1 MSCGNPH
8 ELDCRDALDRLY
20 EYIDDEVDSADHD
33 VIAHHLEECG
43 PCLAEFDLE
52 VLVKVV
58 VARSCCDHAPSKLRD
73 RVISEISARLRPEPP
88 TVM

>member
-1 MSCGNPH
+1 MSCGDPH

-20 EYIDDEVDSADHD
+20 EYIDGEVDASDHD
-33 VIAHHLEECG
+33 VIAHHLEECS

-58 VARSCCDHAPSKLRD
+58 VARSCCDHAPAALRA
-73 RVISEISARLRPEPP
+73 RVISEIAARLKAEPP
-88 TVM
+88 AVT